1 MIYHRYLIAALTF
14 ILFNTAYA
22 QSTGGS
28 RTSSKRPW
36 LLSSASDAAEAK
48 RFTLAEW
55 LENKQKSQ
63 LMDAWMGYNTNAPDP
78 YEFKLGFNLRDYD
91 YTQSSGGVNLVSKSY
106 KSYDGE
112 FSAYAR
118 NVGLTLQYQKNDE
131 EDFNDLTGIF
141 NVRILG
147 MGLQNTHFTLHY
159 GLRTRE
165 NSSNGSR
172 MNHQFAA
179 ATLQLYIFQSFGILG
194 HYRKYFKSS
203 EAVYGETE
211 GSEYQAGAYLEFG
224 RLRLL
229 GNYFEENTTS
239 ELNTVTTDQQR
250 KGMQVGFLIHF

>member
-1 MIYHRYLIAALTF
+1 MNYLYLIAALFFISSNTF
-14 ILFNTAYA
+14 A
-22 QSTGGS
+22 QQSGGGS
-28 RTSSKRPW
+28 RTATKRPW
-36 LLSSASDAAEAK
+36 LLSNASDAAEAK
-48 RFTLAEW
+48 RFTLSEW
-55 LENKQKSQ
+55 MANKQKSQ
-63 LMDAWMGYNTNAPDP
+63 MMDAWMGYNTAAPDP

-91 YTQSSGGVNLVSKSY
+91 YTQTTAGLNTASRSY

-112 FSAYAR
+112 FTAYAR

-131 EDFNDLTGIF
+131 EEFTDTTGIF

-147 MGLQNTHFTLHY
+147 MGLQNTHFNLHY

-194 HYRKYFKSS
+194 HYRQYFKSS
-203 EAVYGETE
+203 ESVYGVTE

-229 GNYFEENTTS
+229 GNYFEENNSSTI
-239 ELNTVTTDQQR
+239 NAITTDHQR